1 MKLRTGAKKN
11 YKEMDEGT
19 DGILAET
26 FESIPSEEDCDG
38 SGARVVVAK
47 VNKESCN
54 SDVLDVEKQHENRD
68 NKIGSDDANYDPSGE
83 SDDDE
88 DLREAE
94 TRLRLLKSQQKRL
107 QRQSKRTRIEREK
120 VEVKKSLKELKEGVN
135 KPKSKTTR
143 VTSASLCA
151 MDDVVAD
158 VDRLMDENLSFR
170 KSIDSAS
177 DSDVVSQRSTETR
190 KTKCDGKVEKV
201 KQITGKSKN
210 SINSQVKFQ
219 QKWPHNFLNPSF
231 VNGREKIYEDL
242 SISEFVAGYVTI
254 LGDEDCEI
262 KRAFRSEHLIE
273 LMYLSTRFKWKNVLD
288 YHGAVLEE
296 IERGRLKWG
305 SSFQLLQSTTLS
317 GGLLVQNSRGGA
329 GGSGGANRPNRNN
342 EGIVFCKGYQRG
354 NCQQTR
360 DHYGQFYGENRLMK
374 HICAKCWLSSRTQAT
389 HPETSDECPLKEQ

>member
-1 MKLRTGAKKN
+1 MKLRAGAKKN
-11 YKEMDEGT
+11 YKEMDEG
-19 DGILAET
+19 ET
-26 FESIPSEEDCDG
+26 FESNQSEGDCDV
-38 SGARVVVAK
+38 SGAHVVVNEECGNIDA
-47 VNKESCN
+47 
-54 SDVLDVEKQHENRD
+54 LDVEEQHENRD
-68 NKIGSDDANYDPSGE
+68 NKTVSDDANYDPSGE

-94 TRLRLLKSQQKRL
+94 ARLRLLKSQQKRL
-107 QRQSKRTRIEREK
+107 QRQSKRTRIERETAE
-120 VEVKKSLKELKEGVN
+120 VENSLKELKKSVN
-135 KPKSKTTR
+135 QPISETKR
-143 VTSASLCA
+143 VTSASLRA

-158 VDRLMDENLSFR
+158 VDRLMDKNLSFR

-190 KTKCDGKVEKV
+190 KTKFDEKV
-201 KQITGKSKN
+201 GNGKQITGKSKN

-242 SISEFVAGYVTI
+242 SISEFVAGYATI

-262 KRAFRSEHLIE
+262 KRSFRSEHLIE

-317 GGLLVQNSRGGA
+317 GGLLVQNSCGGA
-329 GGSGGANRPNRNN
+329 GGSGGANRSNRNN

-354 NCQQTR
+354 ICQQTR

-374 HICAKCWLSSRTQAT
+374 HICAKCWLSSRTQAN
-389 HPETSDECPLKEQ
+389 HPETSGECPLKEQ